1 MADNLKQQKR
11 IDSIEYVA
19 EIIFG
24 YRPEPEFIGCHYPQF
39 DITELM
45 KKLGERGIS
54 IHLRYDH
61 LRENKNFTLVSPKG
75 RICDTDTPL
84 EALCQWIMPSNDHRE
99 LAEDEIEYGKGLE
112 GLALEYLG
120 NERPQTN

>member
-1 MADNLKQQKR
+1 M
-11 IDSIEYVA
+11 IDPIEYVA
-19 EIIFG
+19 EIIFR

-39 DITELM
+39 DIIELM
-45 KKLGERGIS
+45 KKLGERSIS

-84 EALCQWIMPSNDHRE
+84 EALCQWIMPSNNHE
-99 LAEDEIEYGKGLE
+99 LTEDEIEYGKSLE

-120 NERPQTN
+120 NERPQTD